1 MSPTF
6 RSLRIPNYRRYAA
19 GMAVSNTGSW
29 MQRVAQDWLVLQL
42 SGGSALAL
50 GITTALQF
58 APLALFGMV
67 GGLLADRYSKR
78 HLLLVTNAVMGLTAL
93 ILGVLALTGT
103 AQVWHVYALAF
114 ALGVGAALDTPARQS
129 FVVEMVGPAEVSNA
143 VGLNSASFNAARIVG
158 PATAGLLIE
167 ALGGTG
173 WVFILNALT
182 YAAPILALR
191 GMDTGA
197 LQTPP
202 RTPRARGQL
211 REGVRYVRSRPDLL
225 AVLAI
230 VFFAGTF
237 GLNFQ
242 ITNALMATKEFG
254 LGAGEFGLLGTVFA
268 VGSLAGA
275 LLAARRRVVRV
286 RLVVGAAM
294 VFGLL
299 EIVLGLMPNF
309 TWYALML
316 VPTGVAALTV
326 LTAANAC
333 VQATVAPELRGR
345 VMALYIV
352 VLFGGTPFGAPTVG
366 LIAEAFGPR
375 WSVVIG
381 GAVTALAAAI
391 AGLLLARIT
400 NISVRPRM
408 FPRPRLEFARSLLDI
423 PK

>member
-6 RSLRIPNYRRYAA
+6 RSLKIPNYRRYAV
-19 GMAVSNTGSW
+19 GMAVSNTGTW
-29 MQRVAQDWLVLQL
+29 MQRVAQDWLVLEL

-50 GITTALQF
+50 GVTTALQF

-78 HLLLVTNAVMGLTAL
+78 HILLITNAAMGLTAL
-93 ILGVLALTGT
+93 LLGLLALTGS

-114 ALGVGAALDTPARQS
+114 ALGVGGAMDTPARQS

-167 ALGGTG
+167 AFDGTG

-182 YAAPILALR
+182 YAAPILALSR
-191 GMDTGA
+191 MDLGA
-197 LQTPP
+197 LQTPA

-211 REGVRYVRSRPDLL
+211 REGVQYVRSRPDLL

-254 LGAGEFGLLGTVFA
+254 LGAREFGLLGTVFA

-275 LLAARRRVVRV
+275 LLAARRPAVRV
-286 RLVVGAAM
+286 RLVVGAAI

-299 EIVLGLMPNF
+299 EVVLGLMPGF
-309 TWYALML
+309 GWYALML

-326 LTAANAC
+326 LTAANAT
-333 VQATVAPELRGR
+333 VQATVAPEMRGR

-352 VLFGGTPFGAPTVG
+352 VLFGGTPFGAPAIG
-366 LIAEAFGPR
+366 LIAEAYGPR
-375 WSVVIG
+375 WSVIIG
-381 GAVTALAAAI
+381 GAVTALAATI
-391 AGLLLARIT
+391 AALVLARRT
-400 NISVRPRM
+400 NVSVRPRM
-408 FPRPRLEFARSLLDI
+408 FPRPRLEIATGGADI
-423 PK
+423 PR